1 MDAVISIF
9 LDIFTQPAVI
19 LSLIALI
26 GLTAQRKP
34 FSDVLKGTVRTLVGF
49 LVLAAGAGVIVG
61 SLDPFGKI
69 FLFAFD
75 VQGVVPNNEAIVAQ
89 VLLDYGSAAALIFF
103 FGMAVN
109 IFLAATTR
117 FKYIYLSGH
126 VAFYIA
132 AMFAVILAFAG
143 FAPWEVVLWGS
154 IAQGIYMIVS
164 PALVQP
170 FMREVTGTDDVA
182 LGHTGGAGIA
192 LSGLVATLVR
202 GSGKSRST
210 EEMEFPKGLG
220 FLRDT
225 TVIVALSMAIIY
237 VIVGLFAGPT
247 YIETELSDGMNFI
260 VFLLLQA
267 ANFSAGVFIILAGV
281 RVVLAEIV
289 PAFKGISEKLVKN
302 AKPALDVPIV
312 FPFAPNA
319 VLIGFLASFLGGIVG
334 MLGMVALGTTI
345 IIPGVVAHFMTGA
358 ASGVIGNAA
367 GGRRG
372 AILGAFANGVVIT
385 FLPLFLLPVL
395 GDVGLANATFSDADY
410 GVFGL
415 LLGGLSALGGQVA
428 IIAGL
433 VLALVVLYGLT
444 IAMRGRDKAA
454 AEAAATPEGQAAEA
468 AAEAALEAGR
478 PAPGAADR
486 HRKA

>member
-1 MDAVISIF
+1 MDAVIDVL

-19 LSLIALI
+19 VALIALI
-26 GLTAQRKP
+26 GLAVQGKS
-34 FSDVLKGTVRTLVGF
+34 FSDVLKGTIRTLVGF
-49 LVLAAGAGVIVG
+49 LVLAAGAGVVVG
-61 SLDPFGKI
+61 SLDPFGAM
-69 FLFAFD
+69 FQHAFN

-103 FGMAVN
+103 FGMIVN
-109 IFLAATTR
+109 IVLAATTR

-132 AMFAVILAFAG
+132 AMFAVILGVAG
-143 FAPWEVVLWGS
+143 FEPWAVVLWGA
-154 IAQGIYMIVS
+154 IAQGIYMVVS

-170 FMREVTGTDDVA
+170 FMRRVTGSDDVA
-182 LGHTGGAGIA
+182 LGHTGGAGVA
-192 LSGLVATLVR
+192 LSGLVALVTR
-202 GSGKSRST
+202 GKGRSKST
-210 EEMEFPKGLG
+210 EEISFPSGLG

-225 TVIVALSMAIIY
+225 TVIVALSMAVIY
-237 VIVGLFAGPT
+237 IIVGLFAGAA
-247 YIETELSDGMNFI
+247 YIEGELSNGQNFI
-260 VFLLLQA
+260 VFLALQA
-267 ANFSAGVFIILAGV
+267 ATFSAGVFIILAGV

-319 VLIGFLASFLGGIVG
+319 VLIGFLASFVGGIVG
-334 MLGMVALGTTI
+334 MLGMAALGTAI

-358 ASGVIGNAA
+358 ASGVIGNAV

-372 AILGAFANGVVIT
+372 AVLGAFANGVAIT

-395 GDVGLANATFSDADY
+395 GDIGFSNSTFSDSDY

-415 LLGGLSALGGQVA
+415 ILGGVSGAGGQIAVIVA
-428 IIAGL
+428 LA
-433 VLALVVLYGLT
+433 VALVALYGTTFAL
-444 IAMRGRDKAA
+444 RGRDRRKA
-454 AEAAATPEGQAAEA
+454 AEAEADATPAPAATS
-468 AAEAALEAGR
+468 R
-478 PAPGAADR
+478 
-486 HRKA
+486 

>member
-1 MDAVISIF
+1 MDAVIDVL

-19 LSLIALI
+19 VALIALI
-26 GLTAQRKP
+26 GLAVQGKS
-34 FSDVLKGTVRTLVGF
+34 FSDVLKGTIRTLVGF
-49 LVLAAGAGVIVG
+49 LVLAAGAGVVVG
-61 SLDPFGKI
+61 SLDPFGAM
-69 FLFAFD
+69 FQHAFN

-103 FGMAVN
+103 FGMIVN
-109 IFLAATTR
+109 IVLAATTR

-132 AMFAVILAFAG
+132 AMFAVILGVAG
-143 FAPWEVVLWGS
+143 FEPWAVVLWGS
-154 IAQGIYMIVS
+154 IAQGIYMVVS

-170 FMREVTGTDDVA
+170 FMRRVTGSDDVA
-182 LGHTGGAGIA
+182 LGHTGGAGVA
-192 LSGLVATLVR
+192 LSGLVALITR
-202 GSGKSRST
+202 GKGRSKST
-210 EEMEFPKGLG
+210 EEISFPSGLG

-225 TVIVALSMAIIY
+225 TVIVALSMAVIY
-237 VIVGLFAGPT
+237 IIVGLFAGAA
-247 YIETELSDGMNFI
+247 YIEGELSNGQNFI
-260 VFLLLQA
+260 VFLALQA
-267 ANFSAGVFIILAGV
+267 ATFSAGVFIILAGV

-319 VLIGFLASFLGGIVG
+319 VLIGFLASFVGGIVG
-334 MLGMVALGTTI
+334 MLGMAALGTAI

-358 ASGVIGNAA
+358 ASGVIGNAV

-372 AILGAFANGVVIT
+372 AVLGAFANGVAIT

-395 GDVGLANATFSDADY
+395 GDIGFSNSTFSDSDY

-415 LLGGLSALGGQVA
+415 ILGGVSGAGGQIAVIVA
-428 IIAGL
+428 LAVAL
-433 VLALVVLYGLT
+433 LALYGTTFAL
-444 IAMRGRDKAA
+444 RGRDRRKA
-454 AEAAATPEGQAAEA
+454 AEAEADATPAPAATS
-468 AAEAALEAGR
+468 R
-478 PAPGAADR
+478 
-486 HRKA
+486 

>member
-1 MDAVISIF
+1 MDAVIDVL

-19 LSLIALI
+19 VALIALI
-26 GLTAQRKP
+26 GLAVQGKS
-34 FSDVLKGTVRTLVGF
+34 FSDVLKGTIRTLVGF
-49 LVLAAGAGVIVG
+49 LVLAAGAGVVVG
-61 SLDPFGKI
+61 SLDPFGAM
-69 FLFAFD
+69 FQHAFN

-103 FGMAVN
+103 FGMIVN
-109 IFLAATTR
+109 IVLAATTR

-132 AMFAVILAFAG
+132 AMFAVILGVAG
-143 FAPWEVVLWGS
+143 FEPWAVVLWGS
-154 IAQGIYMIVS
+154 IAQGIYMVVS

-170 FMREVTGTDDVA
+170 FMRRVTGSDDVA
-182 LGHTGGAGIA
+182 LGHTGGAGVA
-192 LSGLVATLVR
+192 LSGLVALVTR
-202 GSGKSRST
+202 GKGRSKST
-210 EEMEFPKGLG
+210 EEISFPSGLG

-225 TVIVALSMAIIY
+225 TVIVALSMAVIY
-237 VIVGLFAGPT
+237 IIVGLFAGAA
-247 YIETELSDGMNFI
+247 YIEGELSNGQNFI
-260 VFLLLQA
+260 VFLALQA
-267 ANFSAGVFIILAGV
+267 ATFSAGVFIILAGV

-319 VLIGFLASFLGGIVG
+319 VLIGFLASFVGGIVG
-334 MLGMVALGTTI
+334 MLGMAALGTAI

-358 ASGVIGNAA
+358 ASGVIGNAV

-372 AILGAFANGVVIT
+372 AVLGAFANGVAIT

-395 GDVGLANATFSDADY
+395 GDIGFSNSTFSDSDY

-415 LLGGLSALGGQVA
+415 ILGGVSGAGGQIAVIVA
-428 IIAGL
+428 LA
-433 VLALVVLYGLT
+433 VALVALYGTTFAL
-444 IAMRGRDKAA
+444 RGRDRRKA
-454 AEAAATPEGQAAEA
+454 AEAEADATPAPAATS
-468 AAEAALEAGR
+468 R
-478 PAPGAADR
+478 
-486 HRKA
+486 

>member
-1 MDAVISIF
+1 MDAVIDVL

-19 LSLIALI
+19 VALIALI
-26 GLTAQRKP
+26 GLAVQGKS
-34 FSDVLKGTVRTLVGF
+34 FSDVLKGTIRTLVGF
-49 LVLAAGAGVIVG
+49 LVLAAGAGVVVG
-61 SLDPFGKI
+61 SLDPFGAM
-69 FLFAFD
+69 FQHAFN

-103 FGMAVN
+103 FGMIVN
-109 IFLAATTR
+109 IVLAATTR

-132 AMFAVILAFAG
+132 AMFAVILGVAG
-143 FAPWEVVLWGS
+143 FEPWAVVLWGS
-154 IAQGIYMIVS
+154 IAQGIYMVVS

-170 FMREVTGTDDVA
+170 FMRRVTGSDDVA
-182 LGHTGGAGIA
+182 LGHTGGAGVA
-192 LSGLVATLVR
+192 LSGLVALITR
-202 GSGKSRST
+202 GKGRSKST
-210 EEMEFPKGLG
+210 EEISFPSGLG

-225 TVIVALSMAIIY
+225 TVIVALSMAVIY
-237 VIVGLFAGPT
+237 IIVGLFAGAA
-247 YIETELSDGMNFI
+247 YIEGELSNGQNFI
-260 VFLLLQA
+260 VFLALQA
-267 ANFSAGVFIILAGV
+267 ATFSAGVFIILAGV

-319 VLIGFLASFLGGIVG
+319 VLIGFLASFVGGIVG
-334 MLGMVALGTTI
+334 MLGMAALGTAI

-358 ASGVIGNAA
+358 ASGVIGNAV

-372 AILGAFANGVVIT
+372 AVLGAFANGVAIT

-395 GDVGLANATFSDADY
+395 GDIGFSNSTFSDSDY

-415 LLGGLSALGGQVA
+415 ILGGVSGAGGQIAVIVA
-428 IIAGL
+428 LA
-433 VLALVVLYGLT
+433 VALVALYGTTFAL
-444 IAMRGRDKAA
+444 RGRDRRKA
-454 AEAAATPEGQAAEA
+454 AEAEADATPAPAATS
-468 AAEAALEAGR
+468 R
-478 PAPGAADR
+478 
-486 HRKA
+486 